1 MRRNE
6 KKELRNKE
14 GDRVRNSSFTSREP
28 LIEAALD
35 EFITYDYDKASLN
48 RIIKSA
54 GISKGTFY
62 YHFKNKEEL
71 YKHLLVTGVK
81 QKWLYINEYT
91 KDHQVDFEMMD
102 IFDKFLYQAKAGTI
116 YAHDHPKYHKL
127 GNMFAKEK
135 GNAIYDAIINEVGG
149 DSTDMLREMVG
160 KAYESGELDQSFSE
174 EFLLKLLH
182 NMFSNY
188 DEVFKGESEL
198 EHTLK
203 NLEDYVRFMKQGI
216 KAK

>member
-1 MRRNE
+1 MR
-6 KKELRNKE
+6 K
-14 GDRVRNSSFTSREP
+14 SSFTSREP
-28 LIEAALD
+28 LIEAALK
-35 EFITYDYDKASLN
+35 EFITHNYEKASLN
-48 RIIKSA
+48 RIIKSG

-71 YKHLLVTGVK
+71 YKHLLKTAVK
-81 QKWLYINEYT
+81 EKWLYINAYT
-91 KDHQVDFEMMD
+91 KDHQVDFDMMD

-116 YAHDHPKYHKL
+116 YAHEHPEYNKL
-127 GNMFAKEK
+127 GIMFAKEK

-149 DSTDMLREMVG
+149 DTTDMLREMVG

-174 EFLLKLLH
+174 EFLFKLLH

-188 DEVFKGESEL
+188 AEIFKGEGEL

-203 NLEDYVRFMKQGI
+203 NLEDYVRFMKHGI
-216 KAK
+216 KAH